1 MENVEYLIGPLGIS
15 ILLGLCAYGSCTGMS
30 LCGCSSTLYANKPKI
45 VTYSYIAMIMIS
57 TVFFYG
63 FIIAILIINKITNDY
78 KYISSIWNLSA
89 AILFGAVGYTA
100 GICMGKIS
108 QAGFRRIVQKNEFF
122 MSFLI
127 ALASVEVTLV
137 LAFLCSLLMIYHH

>member
-1 MENVEYLIGPLGIS
+1 MKNIEYLIGPTGIS
-15 ILLGLCAYGSCTGMS
+15 ILLGLCAYGSCSGMS
-30 LCGCSSTLYANKPKI
+30 LCGCSSTLYADKGKI
-45 VTYSYIAMIMIS
+45 VTYSYVAMIMIS

-63 FIIAILIINKITNDY
+63 FILAIITMNKITDNY
-78 KYISSIWNLSA
+78 KYITSIWHLSA
-89 AILFGAVGYTA
+89 CTLFGMVGCTA
-100 GICMGKIS
+100 GISMGKIS
-108 QAGFRRIVQKNEFF
+108 QSGFRRIAERGEFF